1 MKKNTMIWLVIA
13 VCLILV
19 GGTVFFFAMAANH
32 WNFRLL
38 SSEKMETKT
47 YEITE
52 EFGNISILTDT
63 EDIEFCLSDDG
74 KCKVVCVENE
84 KESHTA
90 DVQDG
95 TLTVSKIDSEKWF
108 DHISVFSFED
118 SKITVYLPKTEYE
131 SLFIEEDTGDISI
144 PKEFVFGSMDLNLST
159 GDVDSQASSRGLLR
173 VKISTGDI
181 SLRNLSA
188 GEVDLT
194 GTTGQINIHTVT
206 CEGSM
211 GIALSTGKSELTDV
225 SCNSFSSTGST
236 GDIILKNVIVK
247 ENMSVDRS
255 TALSRRAIQAKSMC
269 RKR

>member
-47 YEITE
+47 YEITD
-52 EFGNISILTDT
+52 EFRNISILTDT

-95 TLTVSKIDSEKWF
+95 TLTVRKTDSEKWF

-181 SLRNLSA
+181 KLRNLSA
-188 GEVDLT
+188 
-194 GTTGQINIHTVT
+194 
-206 CEGSM
+206 
-211 GIALSTGKSELTDV
+211 
-225 SCNSFSSTGST
+225 
-236 GDIILKNVIVK
+236 
-247 ENMSVDRS
+247 
-255 TALSRRAIQAKSMC
+255 
-269 RKR
+269 